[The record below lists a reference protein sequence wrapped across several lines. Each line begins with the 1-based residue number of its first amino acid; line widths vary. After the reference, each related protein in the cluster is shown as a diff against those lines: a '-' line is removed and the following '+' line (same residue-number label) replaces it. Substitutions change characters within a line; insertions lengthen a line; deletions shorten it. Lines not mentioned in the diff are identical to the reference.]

1 MNIHYYRRGFNLVEL
16 MTTVTVASILL
27 AIGVPA
33 LNSVQLQIR
42 AKSNIST
49 IQHSLKFAR
58 NMAIN
63 YGARVTV
70 CPLLDGKCHKNW
82 QDGYAIFVD
91 TGSVNQFNSGD
102 ILLKQIGAFHREDII
117 QYNRNGVRF
126 LPDGL
131 ASGTNGT
138 LTYCPEAHD
147 NPYSQAIVI
156 NQAGRARYSTK
167 KNIQCSIL

>member
-1 MNIHYYRRGFNLVEL
+1 MNIHYYRRGFTLVEL

-33 LNSVQLQIR
+33 LKSVQLQIR

-49 IQHSLKFAR
+49 IQHSLQFAR

-63 YGARVTV
+63 YGVRVTV
-70 CPLLDGKCHKNW
+70 CPLNDGKCSTDW
-82 QDGYAIFVD
+82 QAGYAIFLD
-91 TGSVNQFNSGD
+91 TGKSNQLD
-102 ILLKQIGAFHREDII
+102 AEDTILKQINPFHGDDII
-117 QYNRNGVRF
+117 QYNRKAVRF

-138 LTYCPEAHD
+138 LTYCPEVND
-147 NPYSQAIVI
+147 SPYSQAIVI

-167 KNIQCSIL
+167 KNIQCTIN

>member
-70 CPLLDGKCHKNW
+70 CPLVDEKCSTDW
-82 QDGYAIFVD
+82 RSGYTIFLD
-91 TGSVNQFNSGD
+91 TGISNQLD
-102 ILLKQIGAFHREDII
+102 TEDTILKQISPFHANDIV
-117 QYNRNGVRF
+117 QYNRKAVRF

-138 LTYCPEAHD
+138 LTYCPEIHTS
-147 NPYSQAIVI
+147 PYSKAVIV
-156 NQAGRARYSTK
+156 NQAGRVRYSTK
-167 KNIQCSIL
+167 KLISCKK